1 MQKYQ
6 YAHRKI
12 ITGLST
18 LFGFLFP
25 VLVSCLEPISNKVL
39 ERQLGER
46 IDKME
51 NIIPVMERSKAI
63 DISLPYFNR
72 YPHFTEQLI
81 GQAVLYFPV
90 IEQILRQYGLP
101 EDLKYIPFFESGFR
115 EDARSPAGAVG
126 LWQFMEGTGRK
137 YGLVINREIDERMDF
152 VKSTEAAARFLK
164 SLHEEFGCWA
174 LALMAYNGGQYR
186 VKRLV
191 LESNSTNI
199 QKIMN
204 LMPEE
209 SQTYLSKMI
218 AAKLIFKTYKFYGL
232 TPRIPEPVDLYNINA
247 TYITSLD
254 LTTISKEHQVD
265 YTALRQANPHL
276 KLRKIR
282 NADHH
287 TINVRIPK
295 YSGKSKD
302 DHFFRSQTYY
312 ITSQEQL
319 ENLASILN
327 LSSRKIELMNEFFD
341 PVNLVGKL
349 ITLRIPSPQYMSI
362 DKQFGFQPVDFLSR
376 DFNLMKIENLAS
388 KILPS
393 SNYTIAISES
403 RTLYYLRPS
412 ESLLDVTK
420 RLEIS
425 LERIKELN
433 PDMDLFQ
440 SNRFYIPQ
448 TITPNEVVSIDMANA
463 L

>member
-6 YAHRKI
+6 FAHRKF

-25 VLVSCLEPISNKVL
+25 VLVFCIEPITNRVL
-39 ERQLGER
+39 EHQLGER
-46 IDKME
+46 IDNME

-63 DISLPYFNR
+63 DITLPYFSR
-72 YPHFTEQLI
+72 FPHYTEQLI
-81 GQAVLYFPV
+81 GQAVLYFPI
-90 IEQILRQYGLP
+90 IERILKQYELP

-115 EDARSPAGAVG
+115 ENASSPAGAIG

-137 YGLVINREIDERMDF
+137 YGLTINREIDERMDF

-191 LESNSTNI
+191 LESNSSNI

-232 TPRIPEPVDLYNINA
+232 TPRIPDPVDLYSLNT
-247 TYITSLD
+247 TYLTSLD
-254 LTTISKEHQVD
+254 LNTISKEHQVD

-276 KLRKIR
+276 KSRKIR

-287 TINVRIPK
+287 TINVRIPQ

-302 DHFFRSQTYY
+302 DQFFREQTYY
-312 ITSQEQL
+312 ITSEEQL
-319 ENLASILN
+319 ESLASALN
-327 LSSRKIELMNEFFD
+327 ISSRKIELMNEFFD

-349 ITLRIPSPQYMSI
+349 ITIKVPSPQYMSI
-362 DKQFGFQPVDFLSR
+362 DKKFGFQPVNHLSK
-376 DFNLMKIENLAS
+376 DLNLMRIENLAS
-388 KILPS
+388 KVLPS
-393 SNYTIAISES
+393 SNYISVIPES
-403 RTLYYLRPS
+403 LTLYYLRPS

-420 RLEIS
+420 RLDIS
-425 LERIKELN
+425 LERIKEIN
-433 PDMDLFQ
+433 PKMDLFQ
-440 SNRFYIPQ
+440 SNRFYIP
-448 TITPNEVVSIDMANA
+448 AGFHR
-463 L
+463 